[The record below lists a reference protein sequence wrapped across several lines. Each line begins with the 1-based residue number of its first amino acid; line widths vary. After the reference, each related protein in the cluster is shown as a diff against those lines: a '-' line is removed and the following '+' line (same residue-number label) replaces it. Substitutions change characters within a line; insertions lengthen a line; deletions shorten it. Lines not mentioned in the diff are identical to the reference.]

1 MNEVITIVLTIIV
14 FVGVI
19 AVIYILAY
27 NNLQAN
33 TIKINEAESIIDE
46 LLRKKYDLL
55 LHMQKIITDKV
66 KVDKKIFNDLKNLKA
81 KNVSSFEF
89 ERKTNEFNNLINQ
102 IKADHSIL
110 GENKELNKDFYAVNA
125 INEKLDASKTF
136 YNKYTSH
143 LNKAIKKFP
152 SNIIAKI
159 HHMKLRAYFDGK
171 DMFDDNKNDFK
182 S

>member
-1 MNEVITIVLTIIV
+1 MNEVVTIILTIIV
-14 FVGVI
+14 FIGVI

-27 NNLQAN
+27 NNLQAY

-55 LHMQKIITDKV
+55 LHMQKIITTKV
-66 KVDKKIFNDLKNLKA
+66 KLDKKIFADLKDLKN
-81 KNVSSFEF
+81 KNISSYDF
-89 ERKTNEFNNLINQ
+89 ERKITEFNNLINQ
-102 IKADHSIL
+102 IKRDHSSL
-110 GENKELNKDFYAVNA
+110 EESKDFNKDLESILA
-125 INEKLDASKTF
+125 INEKLEASKTF

-171 DMFDDNKNDFK
+171 DMFDDNTNDFK
-182 S
+182 T